1 MISRSPLLEALN
13 ADTANVASGQAKI
26 WSWDF
31 SRSKWIGLSRSHYL
45 AQVLALAERLRV
57 LGVGFGDPILLILQS
72 TLEFDLL
79 EKAALHLG
87 AIVAAV
93 EPHSSEAHLRR
104 VMAVVQAR
112 LVFSETMAPMDRGT
126 DTRNSFVVRGDAR
139 WMALFANLDQ
149 ETTLVRR
156 GSDGDENSNEM
167 TTFEDCPAYLVFT
180 SGSTAE
186 PKALCYTQ
194 RQMVGAA
201 LEILSHQGGFPGQHR
216 VLSWL
221 PLANLFQRMTNLA
234 ALLAGASLYFW
245 SEPATVLKALRQ
257 VRPSLFIGVP
267 RFYDKLRDGLECR
280 FSFLPPFLRDRV
292 VGMFVRRLFAKERTV
307 LLSGS
312 APLSHRT
319 AAFFGRCGLVV
330 HEAYGL
336 SECLLPVAM
345 NTPQM
350 FRPGTVGLPLAAVG
364 FRLEAD
370 GEVVLQSAFL
380 ARLWIEGRYL
390 SSVQGDLRTGDLGAV
405 DERGFL
411 SLKGRKSGII
421 KLSTGRRI
429 QREQV
434 EKAFKGPTGVDAFL
448 VFGDKRPCLIG
459 LIAPQP
465 GVTVDRQ
472 TVKAIGEALERL
484 NQRLSSYEAVRGC
497 VVLRRPLAIER
508 GELTPTLKVRAH
520 QIEVIFAGALDA
532 VADRMNG
539 RPRLLEVFEFSAE
552 AFGLVLGMPGD
563 TER

>member
-1 MISRSPLLEALN
+1 MISRSPVLEALST
-13 ADTANVASGQAKI
+13 DTANVASGQAKI
-26 WSWDF
+26 WSWDS
-31 SRSKWIGLSRSHYL
+31 SRLEWVAIARSRYL

-57 LGVGFGDPILLILQS
+57 LGVGFGDPILLILHS

-93 EPHSSEAHLRR
+93 EPHSSEAHRMR

-112 LVFSETMAPMDRGT
+112 LVFSEAAAQT
-126 DTRNSFVVRGDAR
+126 DKEIDKRNGFVFRGDAR
-139 WMALFANLDQ
+139 WITLFANLDQ
-149 ETTLVRR
+149 ETTPARH
-156 GSDGDENSNEM
+156 GSGADENSKEM

-194 RQMVGAA
+194 GQILGAA
-201 LEILSHQGGFPGQHR
+201 LEILSHQGGFPGPHR

-234 ALLAGASLYFW
+234 ALLAGASVYFW
-245 SEPATVLKALRQ
+245 SEPATVLTALRQ

-267 RFYDKLRDGLECR
+267 RFYDKLRDGLERR
-280 FSFLPPFLRDRV
+280 FSFLPPFLRGWV
-292 VGMFVRRLFAKERTV
+292 IGIFVRRLFAKERAV

-319 AAFFGRCGLVV
+319 AAFFGHRGLIVY
-330 HEAYGL
+330 EAYGL

-350 FRPGTVGLPLAAVG
+350 FRQGTVGLPLAAVG
-364 FRLEAD
+364 FRLGAE
-370 GEVVLQSAFL
+370 GEVVLRSSYL
-380 ARLWIEGRYL
+380 ARFWSEDRHLQALHRE
-390 SSVQGDLRTGDLGAV
+390 LRTGDLGAV

-411 SLKGRKSGII
+411 ALKGRKSGII

-429 QREQV
+429 QREQI
-434 EKAFKGPTGVDAFL
+434 EKAFKCPAGVDVFL

-465 GVTVDRQ
+465 GAVVDRHTFKDVGQ
-472 TVKAIGEALERL
+472 ALALL

-497 VVLRRPLAIER
+497 VVLKRPLAIER
-508 GELTPTLKVRAH
+508 GELTPTLKARAH
-520 QIEVIFAGALDA
+520 QIELIFTGALDA
-532 VADRMNG
+532 VTDRING
-539 RPRLLEVFEFSAE
+539 RPWNPEVFEFSAD
-552 AFGLVLGMPGD
+552 AFGLVLGAPRD
-563 TER
+563 T

>member
-1 MISRSPLLEALN
+1 MISRSPVLEALKTN
-13 ADTANVASGQAKI
+13 TPGPAKI
-26 WSWDF
+26 WSWDS
-31 SRSKWIGLSRSHYL
+31 SRSKWIGLARADYL
-45 AQVLALAERLRV
+45 AQVLVLAERLRA
-57 LGVGFGDPILLILQS
+57 LGVGFGDPILLILHS

-93 EPHSSEAHLRR
+93 EPHSSEVHRRR
-104 VMAVVQAR
+104 VVTVAQAR
-112 LVFSETMAPMDRGT
+112 LVFSEAKASLDSGT
-126 DTRNSFVVRGDAR
+126 DMRISFVCRGDDC
-139 WMALFANLDQ
+139 WMALFANLDK
-149 ETTLVRR
+149 ETTLARHC
-156 GSDGDENSNEM
+156 SDGDDSAKGVS
-167 TTFEDCPAYLVFT
+167 TFEDCPAYLVFT

-194 RQMVGAA
+194 GQMLGAA
-201 LEILSHQGGFPGQHR
+201 LEILSHQGGFPGPHR
-216 VLSWL
+216 ILSWL

-245 SEPATVLKALRQ
+245 SEPATVLTALRR

-280 FSFLPPFLRDRV
+280 FSLLPSFLRV
-292 VGMFVRRLFAKERTV
+292 WVIGIFVRRLFAQERAV

-319 AAFFGRCGLVV
+319 AAFFGHYGLVV
-330 HEAYGL
+330 YEAYGL

-350 FRPGTVGLPLAAVG
+350 FRLGTVGLPLAAVG
-364 FRLEAD
+364 FRMESD
-370 GEVVLQSAFL
+370 GEVVLRSSYL
-380 ARLWIEGRYL
+380 ARLWGEGRQL
-390 SSVQGDLRTGDLGAV
+390 RSVQGDLRTGDLGV
-405 DERGFL
+405 IDERGFL

-434 EKAFKGPTGVDAFL
+434 EKAFKCPPGIDTVL
-448 VFGDKRPCLIG
+448 VFGDKRTCLVG

-465 GVTVDRQ
+465 GAVIDDQVL
-472 TVKAIGEALERL
+472 GEVSQALALL

-508 GELTPTLKVRAH
+508 GELTSTLKVRAH
-520 QIEVIFAGALDA
+520 QVELNFIGVLDA
-532 VADRMNG
+532 VTDRIDG
-539 RPRLLEVFEFSAE
+539 RPPKLEVFEFSPE
-552 AFGLVLGMPGD
+552 AFGLVLGAPSD
-563 TER
+563 S